1 MNKISK
7 FRPKTGVA
15 PFHKNHAW
23 FAIYNKNVLCLEIG
37 HNSAWALL
45 LFRYQKEIFS
55 GFWRQKWVIIYG
67 QKCGVQPIVAYSCMS
82 LSQKRG
88 PASSLRRLRRAT
100 VGSPVQA
107 NGVSHEHRPLKT
119 DWNAAPAGHAAPDM
133 PVARLVLQY
142 LRSVFWRVIDRS
154 IGNRTRAPHRQGTPR
169 PLYRYPLGW
178 GTLQIAHWKLTEST
192 QHPAMFW

>member
-1 MNKISK
+1 MIEISK
-7 FRPKTGVA
+7 FRPETIG
-15 PFHKNHAW
+15 PLFHLKSCKIW
-23 FAIYNKNVLCLEIG
+23 FDIWIKVGLCIEIC
-37 HNSAWALL
+37 HNSAWFLV
-45 LFRYQKEIFS
+45 FRYYSESFS
-55 GFWRQKWVIIYG
+55 AFRRQKWVIICR
-67 QKCGVQPIVAYSCMS
+67 QKLIILPIVAYSCMS

-154 IGNRTRAPHRQGTPR
+154 IGNRTRALHRRVTPR
-169 PLYRYPLGW
+169 PLHQPPNWHTTDR
-178 GTLQIAHWKLTEST
+178 AWKLTEST
-192 QHPAMFW
+192 QRPAMFW

>member
-1 MNKISK
+1 MIEIPRY
-7 FRPKTGVA
+7 RPKTIGTL
-15 PFHKNHAW
+15 FNLW
-23 FAIYNKNVLCLEIG
+23 FDIWIKVGLCLEIS
-37 HNSAWALL
+37 HNTAWI
-45 LFRYQKEIFS
+45 LFFQVLQRDFQCFS
-55 GFWRQKWVIIYG
+55 RQKWVIIFG
-67 QKCGVQPIVAYSCMS
+67 QKLGISASVAYSCMS

-154 IGNRTRAPHRQGTPR
+154 IGNRTRALHRRVTPR
-169 PLYRYPLGW
+169 PLHQPPSRH
-178 GTLQIAHWKLTEST
+178 TTDRAWKLTEST
-192 QHPAMFW
+192 QRPAMFW

>member
-1 MNKISK
+1 M
-7 FRPKTGVA
+7 
-15 PFHKNHAW
+15 
-23 FAIYNKNVLCLEIG
+23 
-37 HNSAWALL
+37 
-45 LFRYQKEIFS
+45 
-55 GFWRQKWVIIYG
+55 IYG
-67 QKCGVQPIVAYSCMS
+67 QKLGIPPIVAYSCMS

-142 LRSVFWRVIDRS
+142 LRSVF
-154 IGNRTRAPHRQGTPR
+154 
-169 PLYRYPLGW
+169 
-178 GTLQIAHWKLTEST
+178 
-192 QHPAMFW
+192 